1 MLTFIT
7 RFNQPGFF
15 MENELKIGEYN
26 TLRIIKEVPF
36 GLYLDGYE
44 DEILL
49 PLQYVPE
56 TYAIDDMLEV
66 FIYRDS
72 EDRIIATTLR
82 PKATINEFA
91 YLEVKS
97 VTPLGVF
104 LEWGL
109 AKDLFV
115 PFSQQFQKMSVGRSY
130 MVYIYLD
137 HQTDRIVASARIEKF
152 LPITDGSEFTI
163 GDKVAVIPFEHTDLG
178 IKCLVNNCKIGMLFK
193 NQVFTNMTFGEVTSV
208 YIANIRPDG
217 KLDLRTD
224 LSIGMNRIDAQ
235 STKILDAI
243 KANHGV
249 LYLHDKSPAEDI
261 YTQLNMSKKDFK
273 KGVGT
278 LYKSKLITL
287 HNDCIS
293 LL

>member
-1 MLTFIT
+1 
-7 RFNQPGFF
+7 

-26 TLRIIKEVPF
+26 HLRIIKEVPF

-56 TYAIDDMLEV
+56 TYEIDQFIDV

-72 EDRIIATTLR
+72 EDRIIATTLK
-82 PKATINEFA
+82 PKATINQFA
-91 YLEVKS
+91 YLEVKA

-104 LEWGL
+104 MEWGL

-130 MVYIYLD
+130 LVYVYLD
-137 HQTDRIVASARIEKF
+137 GQTDRIVASARVEKF
-152 LPITDGSEFTI
+152 LPLTDGSEFTI
-163 GDKVAVIPFEHTDLG
+163 GDKVDAIPFEHTDLG

-193 NQVFTNMTFGEVTSV
+193 NQVFTNLTFGESTPV

-217 KLDLRTD
+217 KLDLR
-224 LSIGMNRIDAQ
+224 LEPVGMVRIDSQADR
-235 STKILDAI
+235 ILNAI
-243 KANHGV
+243 KDNNGV
-249 LYLHDKSPAEDI
+249 LKLHDKSPAEEI
-261 YTQLNMSKKDFK
+261 YQALGMSKKDFK
-273 KGVGT
+273 KGVGA

-287 HNDCIS
+287 HSDCIS

>member
-1 MLTFIT
+1 
-7 RFNQPGFF
+7 

-26 TLRIIKEVPF
+26 HLRIIKEVPF

-56 TYAIDDMLEV
+56 IYEIDQFIDV

-72 EDRIIATTLR
+72 EDRIIATTLK
-82 PKATINEFA
+82 PKATINQFA
-91 YLEVKS
+91 YLEVKA

-104 LEWGL
+104 MEWGL

-130 MVYIYLD
+130 LVYVYLD
-137 HQTDRIVASARIEKF
+137 GQTDRIVASARVEKF
-152 LPITDGSEFTI
+152 LPLTDGSEFTI
-163 GDKVAVIPFEHTDLG
+163 GDKVDAIPFEHTDLG

-193 NQVFTNMTFGEVTSV
+193 NQVFTNLTFGKSIPV

-217 KLDLRTD
+217 KLDLR
-224 LSIGMNRIDAQ
+224 LEPLGMVRIDSQAER
-235 STKILDAI
+235 ILNAI
-243 KANHGV
+243 KENNGV
-249 LYLHDKSPAEDI
+249 LKLHDKSPAEEI
-261 YTQLNMSKKDFK
+261 YQTFGISKKDFK
-273 KGVGT
+273 KGVGA
-278 LYKSKLITL
+278 LYKSKLIAL
-287 HNDCIS
+287 HSDCIS

>member
-1 MLTFIT
+1 
-7 RFNQPGFF
+7 

-26 TLRIIKEVPF
+26 HLRIIKEVPF

-56 TYAIDDMLEV
+56 NYQIDDFIDV

-72 EDRIIATTLR
+72 EDRIIATTLK
-82 PKATINEFA
+82 PKATIDQFA

-104 LEWGL
+104 MEWGL

-130 MVYIYLD
+130 FVYVYLD
-137 HQTDRIVASARIEKF
+137 SQTDRIVASARIEKF

-163 GDKVAVIPFEHTDLG
+163 GDKVDAIPFEHTDLG

-193 NQVFTNMTFGEVTSV
+193 NQVFTNLTFGKSTNV
-208 YIANIRPDG
+208 YINNIRPDG
-217 KLDLRTD
+217 KLDLR
-224 LSIGMNRIDAQ
+224 LEPVGMVRIDGQ
-235 STKILDAI
+235 SERILTAI
-243 KANHGV
+243 KASNGI
-249 LYLHDKSPAEDI
+249 LKLHDKSPAEEI
-261 YTQLNMSKKDFK
+261 YFELGMSKKDFK
-273 KGVGT
+273 KGVGA
-278 LYKSKLITL
+278 LYKSKLIAL
-287 HNDCIS
+287 HSDCIS